1 MLRGGGKAGL
11 KDDEE
16 RFCSSAR
23 LPKKFGWRSLS
34 CIILQQG
41 LACRPQLSGIG
52 AVSGSLEESIGG
64 SLGGGSLT
72 ICGDAAVDAGI
83 EGVALPMV
91 DAPTVE
97 ANGEDALAGGGS
109 CFGGSQLL
117 ASSSCVS
124 AESQQSSKRG
134 CQQLPWFAFR
144 LLCEEREDV
153 ASGKAAA
160 CFRSSSSTF
169 DFDISFVGSKLAT
182 LGVGDTAIST
192 GSEPPVCAHRADLST
207 PLSRRSSCNS
217 LCSPKMAS
225 FRPSSSSS
233 VFDLTFS
240 TCDSGTALSG
250 AAVA

>member
-1 MLRGGGKAGL
+1 MLRGNGSKAGL

-23 LPKKFGWRSLS
+23 RPKKFGWRSLS

-41 LACRPQLSGIG
+41 LACLPQLSGIG

-109 CFGGSQLL
+109 CFGGSGLL
-117 ASSSCVS
+117 ASSSGVS

-144 LLCEEREDV
+144 LLCEEREDL
-153 ASGKAAA
+153 A
-160 CFRSSSSTF
+160 CFRSSSSTL
-169 DFDISFVGSKLAT
+169 DFDISFVSKFAT
-182 LGVGDTAIST
+182 LGVRDTAIST
-192 GSEPPVCAHRADLST
+192 GSEPPVCAHKADLST
-207 PLSRRSSCNS
+207 PLSRRSNCNS
-217 LCSPKMAS
+217 LCSPKIAS

-240 TCDSGTALSG
+240 TSDTALSG